1 MRTDTHLARFLFLW
15 PARKLDIQ
23 TALQQ
28 CTTLKP
34 IAENRTDS
42 RRPTTPGKQSFT
54 PDPRVIL
61 DKLIRM
67 FAPLKRVEKSAVPI
81 IGHDGL
87 WKDDDRL
94 LEMVVQSIFRT
105 RELNG
110 NLGAVLEHLHANR
123 ASLKSHERLCEEVET
138 CLQLMKSRRAL
149 SPTEEKAYFEALAEH
164 RRTTLG
170 NLQAY
175 KVETKFNWRA
185 VFYPDGSASPP
196 HRRSLYVDEELPYAQ
211 VKQFVTRATP
221 IGSAGSCFAAEIRS
235 VLIREG
241 FNYVT
246 TEPNDLTCADWGPLY
261 NVPSMRQLV
270 EKAFGLAHTPHLV
283 ALKQHMK
290 SDYTAG
296 FDIVD
301 PFRQNVKFRSLE
313 EYEENYQRHLDAAR
327 EALLKCEVFI
337 LTLGMNE
344 IWYLKSDGSILTR
357 MLWDMSPALFD
368 RRVLTVE
375 ENVKELNRMLEVWRS
390 HNPALKL
397 IVTVSPVPLH
407 ATFQGEHTH
416 VIAATCHAKSTLRA
430 AAEEFVRENR
440 DVFYFPAYETVMY
453 CTEKPFLADNRHV
466 TPEAVAKVA
475 KLFELMFV
483 KPGTS

>member
-1 MRTDTHLARFLFLW
+1 M
-15 PARKLDIQ
+15 
-23 TALQQ
+23 LQQ
-28 CTTLKP
+28 LVRM
-34 IAENRTDS
+34 IF
-42 RRPTTPGKQSFT
+42 PG
-54 PDPRVIL
+54 
-61 DKLIRM
+61 
-67 FAPLKRVEKSAVPI
+67 KRVEKSAAPI

-87 WKDDDRL
+87 WKDDERL
-94 LEMVVQSIFRT
+94 LQLVVQSIFRT
-105 RELNG
+105 SQLDH
-110 NLGAVLEHLHANR
+110 NLGQVLNHLNANR
-123 ASLKSHERLCEEVET
+123 ASLETLERLCEEVET
-138 CLQLMKSRRAL
+138 CLGLLKSRGSL
-149 SPTEEKAYFEALAEH
+149 SPAEEKRHFDALAEH

-170 NLQAY
+170 NVQAY

-185 VFYPDGSASPP
+185 IFYPDGSAPPP
-196 HRRSLYVDEELPYAQ
+196 HRRSLYADEELPYAQ
-211 VKQFVTRATP
+211 VNQFVTRATP

-235 VLIREG
+235 ILIEEG

-246 TEPNDLTCADWGPLY
+246 TEPNDFTCAAWGPLY

-270 EKAFGLAHTPHLV
+270 EKAFRLAHTPHLV
-283 ALKQHMK
+283 DVREHMK

-301 PFRQNVKFRSLE
+301 PFRQNVQFGSLE
-313 EYEENYQRHLDAAR
+313 AYEDNYQRHLDAAR
-327 EALLKCEVFI
+327 KALLKCEVFI

-357 MLWDMSPALFD
+357 MLWDLSPALFD
-368 RRVLTVE
+368 RRILTVQ
-375 ENVKELNRMLEVWRS
+375 ENVEELNRMLEVWRN
-390 HNPALKL
+390 HNPAIKL

-407 ATFQGEHTH
+407 ATFQGDHTH

-430 AAEEFVRENR
+430 AAEEFVRQNR

-475 KLFELMFV
+475 KLFKLMFV
-483 KPGTS
+483 KPDKS

>member
-1 MRTDTHLARFLFLW
+1 MKTLAQNRAGKRTPTILEKRFPIARF
-15 PARKLDIQ
+15 I
-23 TALQQ
+23 LQQ
-28 CTTLKP
+28 
-34 IAENRTDS
+34 
-42 RRPTTPGKQSFT
+42 
-54 PDPRVIL
+54 
-61 DKLIRM
+61 LIRIM
-67 FAPLKRVEKSAVPI
+67 VPRKRLEKSAAPI

-87 WKDDDRL
+87 WKDDDRF
-94 LEMVVQSIFRT
+94 LELVVQSIFRT
-105 RELNG
+105 RHLDG
-110 NLGAVLEHLHANR
+110 NLSKVLKHLNANR
-123 ASLKSHERLCEEVET
+123 ASLDTHERLCEEVET
-138 CLQLMKSRRAL
+138 CLQLLKSRGTL
-149 SPTEEKAYFEALAEH
+149 SSAEEKRHFEALAEH
-164 RRTTLG
+164 RRTTLE
-170 NLQAY
+170 NVQAY

-185 VFYPDGSASPP
+185 VFYPDGSVPPP
-196 HRRSLYVDEELPYAQ
+196 HRRSLYADAELPYAQ
-211 VKQFVTRATP
+211 VSKFVTRATP

-235 VLIREG
+235 VLIEEG

-246 TEPNDLTCADWGPLY
+246 TEPNALTCAAWGPLY

-270 EKAFGLAHTPHLV
+270 EKAFGLTRTPQLV

-301 PFRQNVKFRSLE
+301 PFRQNIRFGSLE
-313 EYEENYQRHLDAAR
+313 EYEDNYQRHLDAAR

-368 RRVLTVE
+368 RRILTVQ
-375 ENVKELNRMLEVWRS
+375 ENVEELNRMLEVWRN
-390 HNPALKL
+390 HNPAIKL

-407 ATFQGEHTH
+407 ATFQGDHTH

-430 AAEEFVRENR
+430 AAEEFVRHKR

-475 KLFELMFV
+475 KLFKLMFV
-483 KPGTS
+483 KADES